1 MDKTAMT
8 PRSPVLTFII
18 LCAALLAGNAAA
30 QTPAWPSKPVKF
42 VNSFPP
48 GGPIDILVRSVGEV
62 LQKQY
67 NQPFIIENKPGAGG
81 SIGADFVAKAPAD
94 GYTVLWGIDTTFTVN
109 PHIYKNLPYKNA
121 DLKPLVVVA
130 SSGLLVGVHP
140 STGYKTMQDLV
151 AAGKSKPLN
160 FSSGGSGSP
169 GHLAVE
175 LFTDA
180 AGIKLSHIPYKGNTP
195 AVLAI
200 VAGEV
205 DGGVLATPGMLP
217 QVKAGK
223 ITALAVTSRKRSGLA
238 PEVPTVAEAGL
249 KELENEVVYV
259 AMVSSATPEP
269 VVQALQKAL
278 LDALTQSEMQ
288 KRIASIDMEYEG
300 LTGSLAAKRL
310 SDLHTRY
317 GKVIAATGMKVE

>member
-1 MDKTAMT
+1 MKKLSIRLLATIA
-8 PRSPVLTFII
+8 
-18 LCAALLAGNAAA
+18 CAALVAGSAAA
-30 QTPAWPSKPVKF
+30 QTAAWPSKPVKF
-42 VNSFPP
+42 INTFPP

-62 LQKQY
+62 MQKQL
-67 NQPFIIENKPGAGG
+67 NQAFVIENKPGAGG
-81 SIGADFVAKAPAD
+81 SIGADVVAKAPAD
-94 GYTVLWGIDTTFTVN
+94 GYTVMWGIDTTFTVN

-140 STGYKTMQDLV
+140 RTGYKTMQDLV

-180 AGIKLSHIPYKGNTP
+180 AGIKLAHIPYKGNTP

-223 ITALAVTSRKRSGLA
+223 ITALAVTSRKRSSLA

-269 VVQALQKAL
+269 VVQALQKAV
-278 LDALTQSEMQ
+278 LDALTQSDVQ

-300 LTGSLAAKRL
+300 LTGSAAAKRL
-310 SDLHTRY
+310 ADLYERY
-317 GKVIAATGMKVE
+317 GRVIKATGMKVE

>member
-1 MDKTAMT
+1 MKPLKT
-8 PRSPVLTFII
+8 VLFVAVT
-18 LCAALLAGNAAA
+18 CAALLAGSAVA
-30 QTPAWPSKPVKF
+30 QTAAWPSKPVKF
-42 VNSFPP
+42 INTFPP
-48 GGPIDILVRSVGEV
+48 GGPIDILVRSLGEV

-67 NQPFIIENKPGAGG
+67 NQPFVIENKPGAGG

-94 GYTVLWGIDTTFTVN
+94 GYTVMWGIDTTFTVN
-109 PHIYKNLPYKNA
+109 PHIYKTLPYKNA

-140 STGYKTMQDLV
+140 NTGYKTMKDLV
-151 AAGKSKPLN
+151 AAGKTKPLN

-180 AGIKLSHIPYKGNTP
+180 AGIKLTHIPYKGNTP

-205 DGGVLATPGMLP
+205 DGGMLATPGMLP

-278 LDALTQSEMQ
+278 LDALTLSEMQ

-300 LTGSLAAKRL
+300 LTGSAAAKRL
-310 SDLHTRY
+310 ADLYERY
-317 GKVIAATGMKVE
+317 GRVIKATGMKVE

>member
-8 PRSPVLTFII
+8 PRSPVLTFIL

-30 QTPAWPSKPVKF
+30 QTPAWPSKPVRF

-48 GGPIDILVRSVGEV
+48 GGPIDILVRSVGDV
-62 LQKQY
+62 LQKQF
-67 NQPFIIENKPGAGG
+67 NQPFVIENKPGAGG

-94 GYTVLWGIDTTFTVN
+94 GYTVMWGIDTTFTVN

-121 DLKPLVVVA
+121 DLKPLVVIA

-140 STGYKTMQDLV
+140 STGYKSMQDLV
-151 AAGKSKPLN
+151 AAGKTKPLN

-180 AGIKLSHIPYKGNTP
+180 AGIKLTHIPYKGNTP

-238 PEVPTVAEAGL
+238 PDVPTVAEAGL

-259 AMVSSATPEP
+259 AMVSSATPDS
-269 VVQALQKAL
+269 VVQALQKAV
-278 LDALTQSEMQ
+278 LDALTHSEMQ
-288 KRIASIDMEYEG
+288 KRIACIDMEYEG
-300 LTGSLAAKRL
+300 LTGNAAAKRL
-310 SDLHTRY
+310 ADLYDRY
-317 GKVIAATGMKVE
+317 GRVIKATGMKVE